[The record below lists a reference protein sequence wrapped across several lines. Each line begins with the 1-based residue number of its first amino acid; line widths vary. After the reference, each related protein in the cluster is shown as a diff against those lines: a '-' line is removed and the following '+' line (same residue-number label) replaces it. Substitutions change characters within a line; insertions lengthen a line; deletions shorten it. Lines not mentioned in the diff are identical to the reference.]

1 MKQDSSQDL
10 ILRFSIP
17 VKASVLLVALAALFV
32 FIPRTLQTIP
42 EEALGPMAVFL
53 AVPVFFL
60 YLSIIVFTYSIRIT
74 PDRIA
79 AEVFPNPFLGSWQ
92 CRLAE
97 ISGVEKDKWWSTL
110 SIFQYGEGAPFRIT
124 PFELR
129 DPGPAE
135 LLQAIQARIGRDI
148 FLERIPDTLR
158 RNWRWHTRTVN
169 TLLLLGSA
177 SFSLQLLEIGGVPD
191 IPDAARELVVGSMAI
206 AIVFLIIVDWFIY
219 RFLNRG
225 T

>member
-92 CRLAE
+92 CRLAD

-110 SIFQYGEGAPFRIT
+110 SIFQYGEGAPFRI
-124 PFELR
+124 
-129 DPGPAE
+129 
-135 LLQAIQARIGRDI
+135 
-148 FLERIPDTLR
+148 
-158 RNWRWHTRTVN
+158 TVN

-191 IPDAARELVVGSMAI
+191 IPDAARELVVGSTAI
-206 AIVFLIIVDWFIY
+206 AILFLVVVDWFIY
-219 RFLNRG
+219 RLLNRS